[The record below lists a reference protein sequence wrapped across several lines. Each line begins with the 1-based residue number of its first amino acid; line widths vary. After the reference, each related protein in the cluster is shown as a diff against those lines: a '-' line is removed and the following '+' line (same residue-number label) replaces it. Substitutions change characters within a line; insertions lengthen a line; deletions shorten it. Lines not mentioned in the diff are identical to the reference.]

1 MTQWRRQS
9 SLTDITPLP
18 PKCQPSTLVKRSQHK
33 QRRRFTAESGQIVS
47 PDPFKSHRA
56 TTQAYDSIVAAASA
70 AAVAS
75 LAGKQ

>member
-1 MTQWRRQS
+1 
-9 SLTDITPLP
+9 
-18 PKCQPSTLVKRSQHK
+18 LVKRSQHK